1 MIDDSVSPTIILCK
15 TSCSVKNVAFD
26 IILLN
31 FRYFSWISWGVLTP
45 NSGHSTTN
53 GPLFFVQAPEA
64 PSPEPEISELNFK
77 AVGSTDREVD
87 EEKWETER

>member
-1 MIDDSVSPTIILCK
+1 MLHLTSFCWILG
-15 TSCSVKNVAFD
+15 TFHGF
-26 IILLN
+26 LG
-31 FRYFSWISWGVLTP
+31 GVLTP

>member
-1 MIDDSVSPTIILCK
+1 MDFLGVCLPPTQAIHDNWPAL
-15 TSCSVKNVAFD
+15 
-26 IILLN
+26 
-31 FRYFSWISWGVLTP
+31 
-45 NSGHSTTN
+45 
-53 GPLFFVQAPEA
+53 FVQAPEA